1 MTRDSRF
8 ALLRPNELTDTFSNS
23 TWHFAQQ
30 AAGSKLGV
38 GISEASTLEEVTG
51 TVGDAICKKMKNI
64 FSLPEEEEIDVREPL
79 TRYYGVDSLVVVEI
93 RKMLALE
100 AGAEMSVFDMMQ
112 SPSIS
117 TLGLMVNTKSSY
129 LDPRLIQRA

>member
-8 ALLRPNELTDTFSNS
+8 ALLRPNELTYTFSNS

-79 TRYYGVDSLVVVEI
+79 TRYGVDSLVVVEI

-117 TLGLMVNTKSSY
+117 TLGLMVNTKSSC